1 MTLNKYACVR
11 RYPYILVITLCIMF
25 FGAFQSAQSQ
35 SFDSIE
41 RQRTLDMLKTV
52 KDDLKKN
59 YYDPSFHGMDLDAR
73 FKAAEE
79 KLKQAT
85 SVGQSFSIIAQVLL
99 DLDDSHTKFYPP
111 SRPEKVDYGWK
122 MQMIGDAAYIVA
134 VRPGSDAD
142 KQGLKPGDRV
152 LAVERAQA
160 EPERSLENELLL

>member
-1 MTLNKYACVR
+1 MKSKTLTHI
-11 RYPYILVITLCIMF
+11 ILRVVVGLLCLGTLEPAR
-25 FGAFQSAQSQ
+25 GQSLD
-35 SFDSIE
+35 SFE
-41 RQRTLDMLKTV
+41 RQRTLDMLKV
-52 KDDLKKN
+52 IRDDLKKN
-59 YYDPSFHGMDLDAR
+59 YYDPNFHGMDVDAR

-134 VRPGSDAD
+134 V
-142 KQGLKPGDRV
+142 
-152 LAVERAQA
+152 
-160 EPERSLENELLL
+160 